1 VYHLQDIKHVV
12 LVDPHT
18 AGISGD
24 MFLGALID
32 LGANFNK
39 VRKVTSTACKFLAG
53 CKKIEINIDDVL
65 KRGIRAKRV
74 SVEAYE
80 EFSHRTG
87 RELRDAVERCL
98 ENTAVSDYAKKFA
111 FDSLST
117 ILSAEAKVH
126 SSTVDDVELHEIG
139 SVDTVVDI
147 VGVAVALDDL
157 KLFNNTTVYSLPI
170 TVGYGKI
177 EVSHGLLSI
186 PTPVTLEILRA
197 KKFPFESGY
206 IKGELATPTGISLLA
221 NLAKPV
227 LNYPAF
233 QVSKVGLG
241 AGRFDFKEIPNILRI
256 ALGSPF
262 GTAFFKD
269 EICVI
274 ETNLD
279 DVSGEVVGHLIER
292 LMKEGAKDA
301 SAIPALGKK
310 GRSSI
315 LVKIIADKADVDH
328 LVKIVFDETGTLGI
342 RTYNCNRFILPRETL
357 KVQIEINR
365 KKHGLKVK
373 VAKDTTGRI
382 IQVKPE
388 YEDAKK
394 IALKTGVSLRKI
406 LNDAQRRAED
416 IIFSR

>member
-1 VYHLQDIKHVV
+1 
-12 LVDPHT
+12 
-18 AGISGD
+18 
-24 MFLGALID
+24 
-32 LGANFNK
+32 
-39 VRKVTSTACKFLAG
+39 
-53 CKKIEINIDDVL
+53 
-65 KRGIRAKRV
+65 
-74 SVEAYE
+74 
-80 EFSHRTG
+80 
-87 RELRDAVERCL
+87 
-98 ENTAVSDYAKKFA
+98 
-111 FDSLST
+111 
-117 ILSAEAKVH
+117 
-126 SSTVDDVELHEIG
+126 
-139 SVDTVVDI
+139 
-147 VGVAVALDDL
+147 VAVALDDL